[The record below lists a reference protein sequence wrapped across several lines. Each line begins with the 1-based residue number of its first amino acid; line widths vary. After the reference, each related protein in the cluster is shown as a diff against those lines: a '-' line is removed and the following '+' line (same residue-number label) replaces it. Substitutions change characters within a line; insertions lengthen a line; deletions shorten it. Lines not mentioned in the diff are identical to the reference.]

1 MSQTQ
6 SRFGAMQV
14 GIIVLAIITAIVHL
28 YLAIFQMHNDLL
40 FILNGLGY
48 LGLAGLL
55 YLPLPMLASYRG
67 IVRWVFIV
75 FSAVTVMAWVL
86 IGSRDLLA
94 YVTKVVEVALIA
106 LLYLEGQ
113 STDGQPSRQ

>member
-6 SRFGAMQV
+6 PRLGAMQV
-14 GIIVLAIITAIVHL
+14 GIIVLAMIAAIIHL

-48 LGLAGLL
+48 LGLVGLL
-55 YLPLPMLASYRG
+55 YLPLPLIVSYHG
-67 IVRWVFIV
+67 VVRWAFIV
-75 FSAVTVMAWVL
+75 FTAVTVMAWLL

-94 YVTKVVEVALIA
+94 YVTKVVEVSLIA
-106 LLYLEGQ
+106 LLYIEGQ
-113 STDGQPSRQ
+113 QARQEL